1 MFFINSKHNIHLF
14 NKYLPRTY
22 FVQGNVHGT
31 RGTSMKKIKTEKK
44 TEITVPTEFIL

>member
-44 TEITVPTEFIL
+44 NEITVPTEFIL